1 MPHPHPSTPLAAL
14 IAVVTL
20 VAGGCVAPPAP
31 DFGGYRGSAHLSAG
45 GGADLGPLTD
55 AQGRRR
61 SLALAPA
68 GVVSEGGFY
77 AARNDGQRTVTAGF
91 RSPTFQ
97 TAQTRTVDRG
107 VGSGGSFGRGV
118 GRGFGFGLRDGIT
131 TRTIRRSSTQTVR

>member
-1 MPHPHPSTPLAAL
+1 MPHAHRSAPLAVL
-14 IAVVTL
+14 IALVAL

-31 DFGGYRGSAHLSAG
+31 DFGGYRGATHLSAA

-68 GVVSEGGFY
+68 GVVSEGGPF
-77 AARNDGQRTVTAGF
+77 AARNDAQRTVTAGF
-91 RSPTFQ
+91 RSPTVRS
-97 TAQTRTVDRG
+97 AQTRTVDRG
-107 VGSGGSFGRGV
+107 PGRSGGLGRGI

-131 TRTIRRSSTQTVR
+131 TRTIRRSSTETVR